1 MRIVLSNQ
9 YMTVET
15 FHFRLCNRADP
26 AKKCTGTD
34 SAPLRAISRKDRVQ
48 FPFVRGPLPL
58 PYGGISEGLRQNF
71 PAYGQDSQPYFRYV
85 FQVIPLLKHM

>member
-1 MRIVLSNQ
+1 MMRIVLSNQ

-34 SAPLRAISRKDRVQ
+34 STPRRAI
-48 FPFVRGPLPL
+48 
-58 PYGGISEGLRQNF
+58 
-71 PAYGQDSQPYFRYV
+71 
-85 FQVIPLLKHM
+85 